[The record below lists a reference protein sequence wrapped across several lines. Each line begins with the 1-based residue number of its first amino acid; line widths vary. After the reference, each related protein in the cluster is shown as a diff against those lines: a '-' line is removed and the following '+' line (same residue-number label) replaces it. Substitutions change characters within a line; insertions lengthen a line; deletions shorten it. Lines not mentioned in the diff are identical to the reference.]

1 MANIRERSGR
11 YHVEIRRKNFQSM
24 CATFSCEE
32 DALLW
37 ARYKEDLLDQ
47 INSFEPPKNELIT
60 LDAAIDMKLQQLT
73 DEQATKKTIQDIVNL
88 KTILKDHLHKSL
100 HECDESFFR
109 EFFASLLNTKVKRG
123 GIRGEKSLGRTNTIS
138 PATILSRINR
148 LCSVFSNLIQSGIAN
163 YNPVYPVYQHYK
175 KVLANG
181 SSKDKDFEESS
192 GNVFQDLEIPD
203 AANIFN
209 EARRKFKNN
218 LKKQT

>member
-1 MANIRERSGR
+1 MANIRERFGR
-11 YHVEIRRKNFQSM
+11 YYVTIRKKNFQPI
-24 CATFSCEE
+24 CAAFSCEE

-37 ARYKEDLLDQ
+37 AKYKEDLLDQ
-47 INSFEPPKNELIT
+47 INSFEPHKNELIT

-73 DEQATKKTIQDIVNL
+73 DKQADKKTIQDIVNL
-88 KTILKDHLHKSL
+88 KTVLKDHLHRSL

-109 EFFASLLNTKVKRG
+109 EFFTSLLNTKVQRG

-148 LCSVFSNLIQSGIAN
+148 LCSVFSNLIQLGITN
-163 YNPVYPVYQHYK
+163 HNPTYPIYQHYK

-181 SSKDKDFEESS
+181 SSKNEDFEENS

-203 AANIFN
+203 AANIFD
-209 EARRKFKNN
+209 ESRRKFKNN
-218 LKKQT
+218 LKKQS